1 MTFFFVFIGG
11 IALILWIIA
20 LMDWFARRRD
30 RQAEHR
36 AR

>member
-11 IALILWIIA
+11 IALILWIVA
-20 LMDWFARRRD
+20 LVDRLARRNE
-30 RQAEHR
+30 RQSEHR